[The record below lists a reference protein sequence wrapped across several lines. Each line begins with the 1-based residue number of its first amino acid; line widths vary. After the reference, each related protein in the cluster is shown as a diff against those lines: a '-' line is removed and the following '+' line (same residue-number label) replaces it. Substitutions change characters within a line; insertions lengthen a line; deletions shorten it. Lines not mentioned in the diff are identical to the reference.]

1 MAELGFQDLTF
12 SRGGAPLLDGTGLQI
27 EKGERLGLLGR
38 NGSGKSTLM
47 ALLAGDLRPDE
58 GEIVRRPGLVLA
70 RLAQEVPKTLAGT
83 VSEQLHEALTGAD
96 VAGDWEAEQ
105 RIGDVAAKLGLDPGE
120 QVAAMSA
127 GSKRRVL
134 LAQALVMEPDVLL
147 LDEPTNHLDIEA
159 IKGLEE
165 LLLRRSGSL
174 LFVTHDRTFLQ
185 RVATSII
192 DLDRGALQRYDC
204 DYQTYLDR
212 KESELEAERGQRA
225 EFDKKLAKE
234 EAWLRQGIKAR
245 RTRNMGRVRAL
256 DRLREERAA
265 RRKETGKVK
274 VKLTEADRTG
284 QVVVRADKVSQDFGS
299 GPVVSDF
306 SIEIQRGDRIGLVGP
321 NGCGKTTLVQLL
333 LKELKPTQGQIHHGT
348 NFQVARFDQL
358 HSTLDEKLTL
368 QENVCGDGD
377 TVFVG
382 GGARNVMGY
391 LMDFL
396 FTREQIRGSIKHL
409 SGGERNRVQLAKLL
423 ARPCNVLVLDE
434 PTNDL
439 DLETLEILEELLA
452 DFQGTLLLVSHDRS
466 FLDNVVT
473 STLVFEGAGKFR
485 EYVGGYEEYRRAR
498 DQAAAPKPKKKAK
511 APAKPAAADKPRK
524 LTYGERL
531 ELDKLPEQLEALEAS
546 KAELEAA
553 MGDPDFYRRPGEEIA
568 AATDKLKALDE
579 ELGRVYAR
587 WEELEELASA

>member
-12 SRGGAPLLDGTGLQI
+12 SRGGAPLLDGTALHI

-47 ALLAGDLRPDE
+47 ALLAGELVPDE
-58 GEIVRRPGLVLA
+58 GQIVRRPGLVVA
-70 RLAQEVPKTLAGT
+70 RLAQEVPKTLRGT
-83 VSEQLHEALTGAD
+83 VSELLHEALAD
-96 VAGDWEAEQ
+96 VEVAGDWEAEQ
-105 RIGDVAAKLGLDPGE
+105 RIGDVTAKLGL
-120 QVAAMSA
+120 VADEKVADMSA

-134 LAQALVMEPDVLL
+134 LARALVMEPDVLL

-159 IKGLEE
+159 IRGLEE
-165 LLLRRSGSL
+165 LLLRRGGSA

-185 RVATSII
+185 RVATSIV
-192 DLDRGALQRYDC
+192 DLDRGALRRYDC
-204 DYQTYLDR
+204 DYQTYLER

-245 RTRNMGRVRAL
+245 RTRNMGRVRSL
-256 DRLREERAA
+256 LKLREERAE
-265 RRKETGKVK
+265 RRKEAGRVK
-274 VKLTEADRTG
+274 VALTEADRTG
-284 QVVVRADKVSQDFGS
+284 QVVMRADGLTMDFGA
-299 GPVVSDF
+299 GPVVNEF

-333 LKELKPTQGQIHHGT
+333 LKELSPTAGAVQHGT

-358 HSTLDEKLTL
+358 HSTLDDSLTI

-452 DFQGTLLLVSHDRS
+452 EFQGTLLLVSHDRA

-473 STLVFEGAGKFR
+473 STLVFEGRGRFR
-485 EYVGGYEEYRRAR
+485 EYVGGYEEYRRASER
-498 DQAAAPKPKKKAK
+498 AAAPKAKKAK
-511 APAKPAAADKPRK
+511 PAKQEPKAAKPRK

-531 ELDKLPEQLEALEAS
+531 ELEKLPERLEALEAEKS
-546 KAELEAA
+546 TLEKS
-553 MGDPDFYRRPGEEIA
+553 MGDPDFYRRPGEEIS
-568 AATDKLKALDE
+568 AATDKLKSME
-579 ELGRVYAR
+579 VELARVYAR
-587 WEELEELASA
+587 WEELEALASA